1 MGGIQKIKNTRD
13 ECRRMEA
20 ADKESADE
28 EEWQRRNWSRLWYEK
43 WNREWLEEANELVR
57 RQAAEAEAEEE
68 RNRKLAERM
77 AELEAKKKKK
87 EAAERLDINLKI
99 AVGAQAEKVA
109 EARRV
114 AEVVV
119 AAPAAGA
126 LAVAESRMAWK
137 KRRMEELMAAA
148 GGT

>member
-1 MGGIQKIKNTRD
+1 M
-13 ECRRMEA
+13 
-20 ADKESADE
+20 
-28 EEWQRRNWSRLWYEK
+28 
-43 WNREWLEEANELVR
+43 VR
-57 RQAAEAEAEEE
+57 RQAAEAKEE
-68 RNRKLAERM
+68 RNRKLAERT
-77 AELEAKKKKK
+77 AELEAKKKK

-126 LAVAESRMAWK
+126 VAGAESRMARK

-148 GGT
+148 GGS